1 MHENKYGA
9 IGKIIV
15 LKDSVDFKKLKAMAG
30 KKLGI
35 RVKRVFQANGE
46 EIEGMELFKI
56 MTNYTCLLAQNSS
69 SITNV
74 AMVWE
79 MKYIRYQC

>member
-1 MHENKYGA
+1 MSRRVVVHENKYGA

-46 EIEGMELFKI
+46 EIEGMELVQNFEQ
-56 MTNYTCLLAQNSS
+56 NLAGRAVQKAHFN
-69 SITNV
+69 
-74 AMVWE
+74 
-79 MKYIRYQC
+79 